1 MANKTTNYK
10 LTKPL
15 ESEFYDVGV
24 QNENMDKIDTQMKAN
39 ADAVEALQKGQSG
52 KADLVDGKVPAEQL
66 PSMNYDPKGTA
77 QSKVGEHNLD
87 QTAHP
92 YLLNQIGTCVE
103 AAQNAQDAANAALDA
118 VSGIVYTINVLPS
131 QNGTLTYNGQAQS
144 PSWNAYNPDALT
156 LGGVT
161 TGTNAGTYTAT
172 FTPKGKYKWADG
184 TQTAKEVTWTINA
197 ATMTIPTQSNSLT
210 YTGSAQSPT
219 WSNYDSG
226 KMTLG
231 GTTSGTNAGSYNAT
245 FTPKTNYKW
254 ADGTQTAKEVTWTIN
269 AATMT
274 IPTQSNSLTYTG
286 SAQSPTWSNYDSGKM
301 TLGGTTS
308 GTNAGS
314 YNATFTPKTNYKWAD
329 GSTGAK
335 TVAWSIAKAAGSL
348 SLNKTSIKLTAA
360 KTTDTI
366 TVTKAGDGKITAT
379 SSAPTVASVSVSGSV
394 VTVTAKAKG
403 NATITVSV
411 AAGTNH
417 TAPAN
422 KTCSVEVTLPTKV
435 LNDNSWATIREVSS
449 AGLGANYWAV
459 GDVKEIKINGKV
471 GNTTFSNLA
480 VNAFILGFNHNSAR
494 EGGNKIHFQIGKIG
508 SAAVALCD
516 SKYNT
521 TISGTGYFSWNTSN
535 TNSGGWNAC
544 YKRKTLYGN
553 DGTPTS
559 PLANSLM
566 AALPSDLRAVMQP
579 VTKYTDNTGNS
590 SNSSGNVTTTTDY
603 LFDLSEFE
611 VFGTRSYANQ
621 YEQNYQLQYDYYKA
635 GNTKIANNHTAVTT
649 AVWWG
654 LRSPIYL
661 YSDIFVIVWTGGYTG
676 TATAN
681 RSGGLRPGFAA

>member
-66 PSMNYDPKGTA
+66 PDMNYDPKGTA
-77 QSKVGEHNLD
+77 QNTVSEHNLD

-172 FTPKGKYKWADG
+172 FTPKGRYKWADG

-219 WSNYDSG
+219 WN
-226 KMTLG
+226 
-231 GTTSGTNAGSYNAT
+231 
-245 FTPKTNYKW
+245 
-254 ADGTQTAKEVTWTIN
+254 
-269 AATMT
+269 
-274 IPTQSNSLTYTG
+274 
-286 SAQSPTWSNYDSGKM
+286 NYDSGKM

-366 TVTKAGDGKITAT
+366 TVTRAGDGKITAT
-379 SSAPTVASVSVSGSV
+379 SSAPTVASVSVSGGV
-394 VTVTAKAKG
+394 VTVTAKGKG
-403 NATITVSV
+403 SATITVSV

-494 EGGNKIHFQIGKIG
+494 EGGNKIHFQIGKLG
-508 SAAVALCD
+508 VPPLPCVTA
-516 SKYNT
+516 NT
-521 TISGTGYFSWNTSN
+521 TLIFPAPVISVGTPATRTAGVGTLAISGKPF
-535 TNSGGWNAC
+535 
-544 YKRKTLYGN
+544 
-553 DGTPTS
+553 
-559 PLANSLM
+559 M
-566 AALPSDLRAVMQP
+566 AMMEPPQAPWQTV
-579 VTKYTDNTGNS
+579 
-590 SNSSGNVTTTTDY
+590 
-603 LFDLSEFE
+603 
-611 VFGTRSYANQ
+611 
-621 YEQNYQLQYDYYKA
+621 
-635 GNTKIANNHTAVTT
+635 
-649 AVWWG
+649 
-654 LRSPIYL
+654 
-661 YSDIFVIVWTGGYTG
+661 
-676 TATAN
+676 
-681 RSGGLRPGFAA
+681 

>member
-24 QNENMDKIDTQMKAN
+24 QNENMDKIDSQMKAN
-39 ADAVEALQKGQSG
+39 ADAIEALQEGQSG

-66 PSMNYDPKGTA
+66 PNMNYDPKGTA
-77 QSKVGEHNLD
+77 QDKVSEHNLD

-92 YLLNQIGTCVE
+92 YLLGQIETCVD
-103 AAQNAQDAANAALDA
+103 AAQNAQDAANAALEA

-144 PSWNAYNPDALT
+144 PTWNAYNPDALT

-161 TGTNAGTYTAT
+161 TSTNAGTYTAT
-172 FTPKGKYKWADG
+172 FTPKGQYKWADG
-184 TQTAKEVTWTINA
+184 TQTAKEVTWTISA
-197 ATMTIPTQSNSLT
+197 ATMTVPTQSNSLT

-219 WSNYDSG
+219 WNNYDSG

-245 FTPKTNYKW
+245 FTPK
-254 ADGTQTAKEVTWTIN
+254 A
-269 AATMT
+269 
-274 IPTQSNSLTYTG
+274 
-286 SAQSPTWSNYDSGKM
+286 
-301 TLGGTTS
+301 
-308 GTNAGS
+308 
-314 YNATFTPKTNYKWAD
+314 NYKWAD

-335 TVAWSIAKAAGSL
+335 TIAWSIAKATGSL
-348 SLNKTSIKLTAA
+348 SLNKTSLKLTAA

-366 TVTKAGDGKITAT
+366 TVTRAGDGKITAT

-403 NATITVSV
+403 STTITVSV
-411 AAGTNH
+411 AAGTNY
-417 TAPAN
+417 TAPSN
-422 KTCSVEVTLPTKV
+422 KTCTSEVSLPTTV
-435 LNDNSWATIREVSS
+435 LNDNDWATIREVSS

-480 VNAFILGFNHNSAR
+480 VNAFILGFNHNSAK

-508 SAAVALCD
+508 STAVGLCD
-516 SKYNT
+516 SQYNNT
-521 TISGTGYFSWNTSN
+521 TSSSGYFNWNTSN

-553 DGTPTS
+553 AGTPTS
-559 PLANSLM
+559 PVANSLM
-566 AALPSDLRAVMQP
+566 AALPSDLLAVMQP

-590 SNSSGNVTTTTDY
+590 SNSSGNVTATTDY

-611 VFGTRSYANQ
+611 VFGSRTYANQ
-621 YEQNYQLQYDYYKA
+621 YEQNSQAQYDYYKA
-635 GNTKIANNHTAVTT
+635 GNSKVAYNHSAVSTAVR
-649 AVWWG
+649 WG
-654 LRSPIYL
+654 LRSPRY
-661 YSDIFVIVWTGGYTG
+661 DGGTGFCSVYTDG
-676 TATAN
+676 TINNSSAN
-681 RSGGLRPGFAA
+681 RSLALRPGFAA

>member
-66 PSMNYDPKGTA
+66 PNMNYDPKGTA
-77 QSKVGEHNLD
+77 QNKVSEHNLD

-184 TQTAKEVTWTINA
+184 TQTAKEVTWTISA

-210 YTGSAQSPT
+210 YTGSAQSPA
-219 WSNYDSG
+219 WN
-226 KMTLG
+226 
-231 GTTSGTNAGSYNAT
+231 
-245 FTPKTNYKW
+245 
-254 ADGTQTAKEVTWTIN
+254 
-269 AATMT
+269 
-274 IPTQSNSLTYTG
+274 
-286 SAQSPTWSNYDSGKM
+286 NYDSGKM

-366 TVTKAGDGKITAT
+366 TVTRAGDGKITAT

-403 NATITVSV
+403 SATITVSV
-411 AAGTNH
+411 GAGTNH

-480 VNAFILGFNHNSAR
+480 VNTFILGFNHNSAK
-494 EGGNKIHFQIGKIG
+494 EGANKIHFQIGKIG
-508 SAAVALCD
+508 STAVGLCD
-516 SKYNT
+516 SQYNN
-521 TISGTGYFSWNTSN
+521 TISSSGYFNWNTSN

-559 PLANSLM
+559 PVANSLM
-566 AALPSDLRAVMQP
+566 AALPSELLAVMQP

-590 SNSSGNVTTTTDY
+590 SNTSGAVTATTDY

-611 VFGTRSYANQ
+611 VFGSRTYANQ
-621 YEQNYQLQYDYYKA
+621 YEQNSQAQYDYYKA
-635 GNTKIANNHTAVTT
+635 GNSRVAYNHSAVSTAVR
-649 AVWWG
+649 WG
-654 LRSPIYL
+654 LRSPY
-661 YSDIFVIVWTGGYTG
+661 YNGYYTFCYVYTDG
-676 TATAN
+676 TVSTYTAN
-681 RSGGLRPGFAA
+681 RSLALRPGFAA

>member
-66 PSMNYDPKGTA
+66 PNMNYDPKGTA
-77 QSKVGEHNLD
+77 QNKVREHNLD

-184 TQTAKEVTWTINA
+184 TQTAKEVTWTISA

-210 YTGSAQSPT
+210 YTGSAQSPA
-219 WSNYDSG
+219 WN
-226 KMTLG
+226 
-231 GTTSGTNAGSYNAT
+231 
-245 FTPKTNYKW
+245 
-254 ADGTQTAKEVTWTIN
+254 
-269 AATMT
+269 
-274 IPTQSNSLTYTG
+274 
-286 SAQSPTWSNYDSGKM
+286 NYDSGKM

-329 GSTGAK
+329 GSAGAK

-366 TVTKAGDGKITAT
+366 TVTRAGDGKITAT

-394 VTVTAKAKG
+394 VTVTAKSKG
-403 NATITVSV
+403 KATITVSV

-459 GDVKEIKINGKV
+459 GDVKSIVLNGAVV
-471 GNTTFSNLA
+471 GYTFSNLT
-480 VNAFILGFNHNSAR
+480 VNAFILGFNHNSAK
-494 EGGNKIHFQIGKIG
+494 EGANKIHFQIGKIG
-508 SAAVALCD
+508 TTAVALCD
-516 SKYNT
+516 SQYNNYG
-521 TISGTGYFSWNTSN
+521 SSAGFRMNTSN
-535 TNSGGWNAC
+535 TNSGGWNGS
-544 YKRKTLYGN
+544 YMRNTVLGN
-553 DGTPTS
+553 ANGPTT

-590 SNSSGNVTTTTDY
+590 SNSSGNVTATTDY
-603 LFDLSEFE
+603 LFLLAEFE
-611 VFGTRSYANQ
+611 VFGTRSGANQ
-621 YEQNYQLQYDYYKA
+621 YEQNSQAQYDYYKA
-635 GNTKIANNHTAVTT
+635 GNSRVANNHSAVST
-649 AVWWG
+649 AVWWW
-654 LRSPIYL
+654 LRSPF
-661 YSDIFVIVWTGGYTG
+661 YSNYSHFRYVTTDGGYIYYYACYSAG
-676 TATAN
+676 V
-681 RSGGLRPGFAA
+681 RPGFAA

>member
-39 ADAVEALQKGQSG
+39 ADAIEALQEGQSG
-52 KADLVDGKVPAEQL
+52 KADLVGGKVPAEQL
-66 PSMNYDPKGTA
+66 PAMNYDTKGTA
-77 QSKVGEHNLD
+77 QTKVNEHNLD

-161 TGTNAGTYTAT
+161 SGTNAGTYTAT
-172 FTPKGKYKWADG
+172 FTPKGQYKWADG

-197 ATMTIPTQSNSLT
+197 ATMTVPTQKNSLT

-219 WSNYDSG
+219 WNNYDS
-226 KMTLG
+226 
-231 GTTSGTNAGSYNAT
+231 
-245 FTPKTNYKW
+245 
-254 ADGTQTAKEVTWTIN
+254 E
-269 AATMT
+269 
-274 IPTQSNSLTYTG
+274 
-286 SAQSPTWSNYDSGKM
+286 KM

-366 TVTKAGDGKITAT
+366 TVARAGDGKITAT

-403 NATITVSV
+403 SATITVSV

-417 TAPAN
+417 TAPSN

-435 LNDNSWATIREVSS
+435 LNDNSWETIREVSS

-459 GDVKEIKINGKV
+459 GDTKSIVLNGAVV
-471 GNTTFSNLA
+471 GYTFSNLT
-480 VNAFILGFNHNSAR
+480 VNAFILGFNHNSAK
-494 EGGNKIHFQIGKIG
+494 EGANKIHFQIGKIG
-508 SAAVALCD
+508 STAVALCD
-516 SKYNT
+516 SQYNNYG
-521 TISGTGYFSWNTSN
+521 SSAGFRMNTSN
-535 TNSGGWNAC
+535 TNSGGWNDS
-544 YKRKTLYGN
+544 YMRKTVLGN
-553 DGTPTS
+553 TNTPTN

-590 SNSSGNVTTTTDY
+590 SNSSGNVTATTDY
-603 LFDLSEFE
+603 LFLLAEFE
-611 VFGTRSYANQ
+611 VFGTRSGANQ
-621 YEQNYQLQYDYYKA
+621 YEQNSQAQYDYYKA
-635 GNTKIANNHTAVTT
+635 GNSRVANNHSAVST
-649 AVWWG
+649 AVWWW
-654 LRSPIYL
+654 LRSPR
-661 YSDIFVIVWTGGYTG
+661 YSGDYAFRSVYTGGGNTH
-676 TATAN
+676 
-681 RSGGLRPGFAA
+681 SGAYYSAGVRPGFAA

>member
-39 ADAVEALQKGQSG
+39 ADAIEALQEGQSG
-52 KADLVDGKVPAEQL
+52 KADLVGGKVPAEQL
-66 PSMNYDPKGTA
+66 PAMNYDTKGTA
-77 QSKVGEHNLD
+77 QTKVNEHNLD

-161 TGTNAGTYTAT
+161 SGTNAGTYTAT
-172 FTPKGKYKWADG
+172 FTPKGQYKWADG

-197 ATMTIPTQSNSLT
+197 ATMTVPTQKNSLT

-219 WSNYDSG
+219 WNNYDS
-226 KMTLG
+226 
-231 GTTSGTNAGSYNAT
+231 
-245 FTPKTNYKW
+245 
-254 ADGTQTAKEVTWTIN
+254 E
-269 AATMT
+269 
-274 IPTQSNSLTYTG
+274 
-286 SAQSPTWSNYDSGKM
+286 KM

-366 TVTKAGDGKITAT
+366 TVTRAGDGKITAT

-403 NATITVSV
+403 STTITVSV

-417 TAPAN
+417 TAPSN

-435 LNDNSWATIREVSS
+435 LNDNSWETIREVSS

-459 GDVKEIKINGKV
+459 GDTKSIVLNGAVV
-471 GNTTFSNLA
+471 GYTFSNLT
-480 VNAFILGFNHNSAR
+480 VNAFILGFNHNSAK
-494 EGGNKIHFQIGKIG
+494 EGANKIHFQIGKIG
-508 SAAVALCD
+508 STAVALCD
-516 SKYNT
+516 SQYNNYG
-521 TISGTGYFSWNTSN
+521 SSAGFRMNTSN
-535 TNSGGWNAC
+535 TNSGGWNDS
-544 YKRKTLYGN
+544 YMRKTVLGN
-553 DGTPTS
+553 TNTPTN

-590 SNSSGNVTTTTDY
+590 SNSSGNVTATTDY
-603 LFDLSEFE
+603 LFLLAEFE
-611 VFGTRSYANQ
+611 VFGTRSGANQ
-621 YEQNYQLQYDYYKA
+621 YEQNSQAQYDYYKA
-635 GNTKIANNHTAVTT
+635 GNSRVANNHSAVST
-649 AVWWG
+649 AVWWW
-654 LRSPIYL
+654 LRSPY
-661 YSDIFVIVWTGGYTG
+661 YSSYSNFRGVSTDGSYNNNGAYYSAGV
-676 TATAN
+676 
-681 RSGGLRPGFAA
+681 RPGFAA

>member
-39 ADAVEALQKGQSG
+39 ADAIEALQEGQSG
-52 KADLVDGKVPAEQL
+52 KADLVGGKVPAEQL
-66 PSMNYDPKGTA
+66 PNMNYDPKGTA
-77 QSKVGEHNLD
+77 QTKVSEHNLD

-118 VSGIVYTINVLPS
+118 VSSIVYTINVLPS

-172 FTPKGKYKWADG
+172 FTPKGQYKWADG

-219 WSNYDSG
+219 WN
-226 KMTLG
+226 
-231 GTTSGTNAGSYNAT
+231 
-245 FTPKTNYKW
+245 
-254 ADGTQTAKEVTWTIN
+254 
-269 AATMT
+269 
-274 IPTQSNSLTYTG
+274 
-286 SAQSPTWSNYDSGKM
+286 NYDSGKM

-366 TVTKAGDGKITAT
+366 TVTRAGDGKITAT

-403 NATITVSV
+403 SATITVSV

-435 LNDNSWATIREVSS
+435 LNDNSWETIREVSS

-459 GDVKEIKINGKV
+459 GDVKSIVLNGAVV
-471 GNTTFSNLA
+471 GYTFSNLT
-480 VNAFILGFNHNSAR
+480 VNAFILGFNHNSAK
-494 EGGNKIHFQIGKIG
+494 EGANKIHFQIGKIG
-508 SAAVALCD
+508 STAVALCD
-516 SKYNT
+516 SQYNN
-521 TISGTGYFSWNTSN
+521 SGSSAAFRMNTSN
-535 TNSGGWNAC
+535 TNSGGWNAS
-544 YKRKTLYGN
+544 YMRKTVLGN
-553 DGTPTS
+553 SNTPTN

-590 SNSSGNVTTTTDY
+590 SNSSDNVTATTDY
-603 LFDLSEFE
+603 LFLLAEFE
-611 VFGTRSYANQ
+611 VFGSRSGANQ
-621 YEQNYQLQYDYYKA
+621 YEQNSQAQYDYYKA
-635 GNTKIANNHTAVTT
+635 GNSRVAYNHSAVST
-649 AVWWG
+649 AVWWW
-654 LRSPIYL
+654 LRSPTYD
-661 YSDIFVIVWTGGYTG
+661 SGNNFRDVITDGGG
-676 TATAN
+676 NSGNAN
-681 RSGGLRPGFAA
+681 CSAGVRPGFAA

>member
-24 QNENMDKIDTQMKAN
+24 QNENMDKIDAQMKAN
-39 ADAVEALQKGQSG
+39 ADAIEALQEGQSG

-66 PSMNYDPKGTA
+66 PNMNYDPKGTA
-77 QSKVGEHNLD
+77 QDKVSEHNLD

-92 YLLNQIGTCVE
+92 YLLNQIGTCVD
-103 AAQNAQDAANAALDA
+103 AAQNAQDAANAALEA

-161 TGTNAGTYTAT
+161 SGTNAGTYTAT
-172 FTPKGKYKWADG
+172 FTPKGQYKWADG
-184 TQTAKEVTWTINA
+184 TQTAKEVTWTISA
-197 ATMTIPTQSNSLT
+197 ATMTVPTQSNSLT

-219 WSNYDSG
+219 WN
-226 KMTLG
+226 
-231 GTTSGTNAGSYNAT
+231 
-245 FTPKTNYKW
+245 
-254 ADGTQTAKEVTWTIN
+254 
-269 AATMT
+269 
-274 IPTQSNSLTYTG
+274 
-286 SAQSPTWSNYDSGKM
+286 NYDSGKM

-348 SLNKTSIKLTAA
+348 TLDKSSISLTAA

-366 TVTKAGDGKITAT
+366 TVTRAGNGTITAT
-379 SSAPTVASVSVSGSV
+379 SSAPTVASVSVSGGV

-403 NATITVSV
+403 SATITVSV

-417 TAPAN
+417 TAPSN
-422 KTCSVEVTLPTKV
+422 KTCSVSVTLPTNV

-459 GDVKEIKINGKV
+459 GDTKSIVLNGAVV
-471 GNTTFSNLA
+471 GYTFSNLT
-480 VNAFILGFNHNSAR
+480 VNAFILGFNHNSAK
-494 EGGNKIHFQIGKIG
+494 EGANKIHFQIGKIG
-508 SAAVALCD
+508 STAVALCD
-516 SKYNT
+516 SQYNS
-521 TISGTGYFSWNTSN
+521 SGSSAGFRMNTSN
-535 TNSGGWNAC
+535 TNSGGWNGS
-544 YKRKTLYGN
+544 YMRKTVLGN
-553 DGTPTS
+553 SNTPTN

-590 SNSSGNVTTTTDY
+590 SNSSGNVTATTDY
-603 LFDLSEFE
+603 LFLLAEFE
-611 VFGTRSYANQ
+611 VFGTRSGANQ
-621 YEQNYQLQYDYYKA
+621 YEQNSQAQYDYYKA
-635 GNTKIANNHTAVTT
+635 GNSRVAYNHSAVST
-649 AVWWG
+649 AVWWW
-654 LRSPIYL
+654 LRSPICTSN
-661 YSDIFVIVWTGGYTG
+661 YSFREINTDGSNDYHHAYYSAGV
-676 TATAN
+676 
-681 RSGGLRPGFAA
+681 RPGFAA

>member
-66 PSMNYDPKGTA
+66 PNMNYDPKGTA
-77 QSKVGEHNLD
+77 QNKVSEHNLD

-92 YLLNQIGTCVE
+92 YLLNQIETCVE

-172 FTPKGKYKWADG
+172 FTPKGQYKWADG

-197 ATMTIPTQSNSLT
+197 ATMTVPTQKNSLT

-219 WSNYDSG
+219 WN
-226 KMTLG
+226 
-231 GTTSGTNAGSYNAT
+231 
-245 FTPKTNYKW
+245 
-254 ADGTQTAKEVTWTIN
+254 
-269 AATMT
+269 
-274 IPTQSNSLTYTG
+274 
-286 SAQSPTWSNYDSGKM
+286 NYDSGKM

-366 TVTKAGDGKITAT
+366 TVTRAGDGKITAT

-403 NATITVSV
+403 KATITVSV

-417 TAPAN
+417 NAPAN
-422 KTCSVEVTLPTKV
+422 KTCSVEVTLPTKN
-435 LNDNSWATIREVSS
+435 LSENSWATIREVSS

-459 GDVKEIKINGKV
+459 GDMKEITINGTV
-471 GNTTFSNLA
+471 GNHTFSNLKI
-480 VNAFILGFNHNSAR
+480 NAFILGFNHNASK
-494 EGGNKIHFQIGKIG
+494 EGNNLIHFQIGKMG
-508 SAAVALCD
+508 TTAVALCD
-516 SKYNT
+516 SQYNN
-521 TISGTGYFSWNTSN
+521 SGSSAGFRMNTSN
-535 TNSGGWNAC
+535 TNSGGWNGS
-544 YKRKTLYGN
+544 YMRKTLLGN
-553 DGTPTS
+553 TGTPTS
-559 PLANSLM
+559 PISNSMM
-566 AALPSDLRAVMQP
+566 AALPSDLRAVMQS
-579 VTKYTDNTGNS
+579 VTKYTDNTGGGSDNAS
-590 SNSSGNVTTTTDY
+590 YVTATKDY
-603 LFDLSEFE
+603 LFLLAEFE
-611 VFGTRSYANQ
+611 VFGTRYGANSA
-621 YEQNYQLQYDYYKA
+621 EQNYQLQYDYYKA
-635 GNTKIANNHTAVTT
+635 GNSRVAYNHSAVST
-649 AVWWG
+649 AVWWW
-654 LRSPIYL
+654 LRSPFYSSYRNFRNVGTDGNYL
-661 YSDIFVIVWTGGYTG
+661 YYNADYCAGV
-676 TATAN
+676 
-681 RSGGLRPGFAA
+681 RPGFTV

>member
-66 PSMNYDPKGTA
+66 PNMNYDPKGTA
-77 QSKVGEHNLD
+77 QSKVNEHNLD

-172 FTPKGKYKWADG
+172 FTPKGRYKWADG

-219 WSNYDSG
+219 WN
-226 KMTLG
+226 
-231 GTTSGTNAGSYNAT
+231 
-245 FTPKTNYKW
+245 
-254 ADGTQTAKEVTWTIN
+254 
-269 AATMT
+269 
-274 IPTQSNSLTYTG
+274 
-286 SAQSPTWSNYDSGKM
+286 NYDSGKM

-366 TVTKAGDGKITAT
+366 TVTRAGDGKITAT
-379 SSAPTVASVSVSGSV
+379 SSAPTVASVSVSGSM

-403 NATITVSV
+403 SATITVSV
-411 AAGTNH
+411 GAGTNH

-480 VNAFILGFNHNSAR
+480 VNVFILGFNHNSAR

-521 TISGTGYFSWNTSN
+521 NISGTGYFSWNTSN

-654 LRSPIYL
+654 LRSPL
-661 YSDIFVIVWTGGYTG
+661 YVSNNTFVVVWTDGGHNYSSAYT
-676 TATAN
+676 
-681 RSGGLRPGFAA
+681 SGGLRPGFAA

>member
-66 PSMNYDPKGTA
+66 PNMNYDPKGTA
-77 QSKVGEHNLD
+77 QKKVSEHNLD

-172 FTPKGKYKWADG
+172 FTPKGRYKWADG

-219 WSNYDSG
+219 WN
-226 KMTLG
+226 
-231 GTTSGTNAGSYNAT
+231 
-245 FTPKTNYKW
+245 
-254 ADGTQTAKEVTWTIN
+254 
-269 AATMT
+269 
-274 IPTQSNSLTYTG
+274 
-286 SAQSPTWSNYDSGKM
+286 NYDSGKM

-366 TVTKAGDGKITAT
+366 TVTRAGDGKITAT

-403 NATITVSV
+403 SATITVSV

-480 VNAFILGFNHNSAR
+480 VNVFILGFNHNSAR

-521 TISGTGYFSWNTSN
+521 NISGTGYFSWNTSN

-579 VTKYTDNTGNS
+579 VTKYTDNTGNA

-621 YEQNYQLQYDYYKA
+621 YEQNYQAQYDYYKA

-654 LRSPIYL
+654 LRSPRY
-661 YSDIFVIVWTGGYTG
+661 DRTHTFVIVWTDGSTYTSY
-676 TATAN
+676 ADY
-681 RSGGLRPGFAA
+681 SGGLRPGFAA

>member
-52 KADLVDGKVPAEQL
+52 KADLVNGKVPAEQL
-66 PSMNYDPKGTA
+66 PNMNYDPKGTA
-77 QSKVGEHNLD
+77 QNKVSEHNLD

-219 WSNYDSG
+219 WN
-226 KMTLG
+226 
-231 GTTSGTNAGSYNAT
+231 
-245 FTPKTNYKW
+245 
-254 ADGTQTAKEVTWTIN
+254 
-269 AATMT
+269 
-274 IPTQSNSLTYTG
+274 
-286 SAQSPTWSNYDSGKM
+286 NYDSGKM

-329 GSTGAK
+329 GSAGAK
-335 TVAWSIAKAAGSL
+335 TVAWSIARAAGSL

-366 TVTKAGDGKITAT
+366 TVTRAGDGKITAT

-394 VTVTAKAKG
+394 VTVTAKSKG
-403 NATITVSV
+403 KATITVSV

-521 TISGTGYFSWNTSN
+521 NISGTGYFSWNTSN

-579 VTKYTDNTGNS
+579 VTKYTDNTGNG

-611 VFGTRSYANQ
+611 VFGTRNYANQ
-621 YEQNYQLQYDYYKA
+621 YEQNYQAQYDYYKA

-654 LRSPIYL
+654 LRSPFY
-661 YSDIFVIVWTGGYTG
+661 YTGSTFVIVWTDGGG
-676 TATAN
+676 NATNAFT
-681 RSGGLRPGFAA
+681 SGGLRPGFAA